1 MSWVLRV
8 VLILAS
14 LGTTFFMIK
23 RIRQSK
29 LQIEDSIFWIVFS
42 LLLIILS
49 VFPGL
54 ADLLANALGIYST
67 VNFVFLFFI
76 FILLIKQFLL
86 TIKLSQMETKMR
98 GLAQKLAIEENIRER
113 QVGQKVE
120 PESKE

>member
-113 QVGQKVE
+113 QVGQKEE

>member
-1 MSWVLRV
+1 MSWMLRV

-49 VFPGL
+49 VFPGI

-98 GLAQKLAIEENIRER
+98 GLAQKLAIEENIHER
-113 QVGQKVE
+113 QVGQKE
-120 PESKE
+120 GPELKE

>member
-113 QVGQKVE
+113 QVGQKE
-120 PESKE
+120 KPESKE

>member
-54 ADLLANALGIYST
+54 ADQLANALGIYST

-113 QVGQKVE
+113 QVGRKEE

>member
-14 LGTTFFMIK
+14 LGTTFLMIK

-113 QVGQKVE
+113 QVGQKEE

>member
-76 FILLIKQFLL
+76 FILLIKRFLL

-113 QVGQKVE
+113 QVGQKEE

>member
-54 ADLLANALGIYST
+54 ADLLANALGFYST

-113 QVGQKVE
+113 QVGQKE
-120 PESKE
+120 KPESKE

>member
-113 QVGQKVE
+113 QVGQKE
-120 PESKE
+120 

>member
-8 VLILAS
+8 VLIFAS

-49 VFPGL
+49 VFPRL

-98 GLAQKLAIEENIRER
+98 GLAQKIAIEENVR
-113 QVGQKVE
+113 QKE
-120 PESKE
+120 DEKKARLESEE

>member
-23 RIRQSK
+23 RIRQSR
-29 LQIEDSIFWIVFS
+29 LQIEDSVFWIVFS

-54 ADLLANALGIYST
+54 ADLLANVLGIYST

-86 TIKLSQMETKMR
+86 TIKLSQLETKMR
-98 GLAQKLAIEENIRER
+98 GLAQKIAIEENVRKRKNEAKSAR
-113 QVGQKVE
+113 
-120 PESKE
+120 ESKE

>member
-86 TIKLSQMETKMR
+86 TIKLSRMETKMR

-113 QVGQKVE
+113 QVGQKEE